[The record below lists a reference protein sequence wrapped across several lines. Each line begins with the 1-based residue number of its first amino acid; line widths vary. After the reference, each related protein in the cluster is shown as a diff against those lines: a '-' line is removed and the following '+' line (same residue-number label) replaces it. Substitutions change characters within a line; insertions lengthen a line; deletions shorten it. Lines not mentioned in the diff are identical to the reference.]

1 MLHAQAMGRRKI
13 AVLSD
18 IQQSVTPERELYS
31 RIAEAVDR
39 AGVDRLIGVG
49 ESISRN
55 AALFGCEAAFYP
67 TTDDLLAELQNE
79 DWSEAAI
86 LVKGS
91 RNSRLERLCHRLERR
106 CHDGLGGR
114 SESHALQPRLF
125 PPLPSAPP
133 TRSWPWSRPAVT
145 ARAMP
150 KWLRCSNTRGAAYLA
165 VAFADEGVVLRE
177 KGITMPIVVLNAD
190 EDSFEQMIRFD
201 LEPEIYSFRSLD
213 AFSRAADRAG
223 RKHYP
228 IHIKLDTGM
237 HRLGFVE
244 EQIDP
249 LAERLAKMHNLKAAT
264 VFSHL
269 NCSDTPSEDEYTRR
283 QIALYD
289 AMSSRL
295 CEQLPYR
302 PIRHTANSA
311 AIERFPEAAFDMCRL
326 GLGLYG
332 FGYRH
337 NDALTPVSTLRTRI
351 VQIKHLPAGDT
362 VGYGRAGVLDRDT
375 VTATIPIGLRR
386 RARPSSGLRTLVD
399 ARGRA
404 ACADRRT
411 RLHGQL
417 HDRHNRYRRCRGG
430 RQRNGLLG
438 RSGQHARRYG
448 RRTRHDTPTR

>member
-1 MLHAQAMGRRKI
+1 
-13 AVLSD
+13 
-18 IQQSVTPERELYS
+18 
-31 RIAEAVDR
+31 
-39 AGVDRLIGVG
+39 
-49 ESISRN
+49 
-55 AALFGCEAAFYP
+55 
-67 TTDDLLAELQNE
+67 
-79 DWSEAAI
+79 
-86 LVKGS
+86 
-91 RNSRLERLCHRLERR
+91 
-106 CHDGLGGR
+106 
-114 SESHALQPRLF
+114 
-125 PPLPSAPP
+125 
-133 TRSWPWSRPAVT
+133 
-145 ARAMP
+145 
-150 KWLRCSNTRGAAYLA
+150 
-165 VAFADEGVVLRE
+165 
-177 KGITMPIVVLNAD
+177 MPIVVLNAD

-362 VGYGRAGVLDRDT
+362 VGYGRAGVLGRNT
-375 VTATIPIGLRR
+375 VTATIPIGY
-386 RARPSSGLRTLVD
+386 ADGL
-399 ARGRA
+399 
-404 ACADRRT
+404 
-411 RLHGQL
+411 
-417 HDRHNRYRRCRGG
+417 DRHLGCGRWSMLVAGQRAPIVGRVCMDSCMIDITDIEGVEEGDNVTVFSAEAGNTPEDMAAVLGTIPYEVTTSVAARVKRIYRK
-430 RQRNGLLG
+430 
-438 RSGQHARRYG
+438 
-448 RRTRHDTPTR
+448 